1 MASVVSFSN
10 YKFNIQIVM
19 LENKLRLN
27 NYLFDKQNNQIF
39 KVQFSDLIAMQN
51 GEIDYYFQLK
61 ITKELLLSIKNSFVA
76 NTNKICITAPYGF
89 ELHFDK
95 YGNDYV
101 LSVYCSTGVFV
112 PQKCSYLDE
121 LQNLWIS
128 LFGEE
133 LIFSTEP

>member
-1 MASVVSFSN
+1 
-10 YKFNIQIVM
+10 M

-39 KVQFSDLIAMQN
+39 KVQFSDLVAMQN

-61 ITKELLLSIKNSFVA
+61 ITAELLLKIKNSFVA
-76 NTNKICITAPYGF
+76 ARKSDKICISAPYGF
-89 ELHFDK
+89 EFHFDK

-101 LSVYCSTGVFV
+101 LSVYCTTGVFV

-121 LQNLWIS
+121 LQNLWFY

-133 LIFSTEP
+133 LVFSTEP